1 MVKIRSTLQRSRGG
15 TTTRLSICAMFS
27 FWYEIALGHLSICL
41 SWGPVLC
48 SASPFQHSTCCNARL
63 QDKAK
68 MSFLSPLQPPSTN
81 VECLTALGTTVLCL
95 TRKCFNLE
103 PGFSVCRWTTISSHQ
118 GATSSS
124 PKVDLLLRF
133 SQISQDGAIIHIQ
146 AIFVCSHYQAH
157 TPQANLCDQ
166 TDGVIYTRTKQA

>member
-1 MVKIRSTLQRSRGG
+1 MKSPSAISAYICPEGRS
-15 TTTRLSICAMFS
+15 
-27 FWYEIALGHLSICL
+27 
-41 SWGPVLC
+41 
-48 SASPFQHSTCCNARL
+48 SAQHHHFNIPPAARL

-68 MSFLSPLQPPSTN
+68 MSFLSSLQPPSTN